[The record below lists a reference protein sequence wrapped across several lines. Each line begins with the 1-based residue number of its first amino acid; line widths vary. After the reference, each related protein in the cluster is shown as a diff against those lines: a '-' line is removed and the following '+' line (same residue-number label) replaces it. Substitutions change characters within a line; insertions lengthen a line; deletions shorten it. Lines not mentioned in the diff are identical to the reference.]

1 MEIWRK
7 AHGIVVRKGVPT
19 DEADELVQEA
29 FLKLERY
36 ERENEVRSR
45 EAFVVTAAV
54 NMAIDRS
61 RRASLKSNVS
71 MDRVDFDSMA
81 GDEVTQDEAMV
92 SRARLAHLEA
102 GIAALP
108 QRTQRLLLARR
119 LDGLGFKEIA
129 AQEGLSVSAVEKQV
143 ARATLTLMKW
153 MDGW

>member
-7 AHGIVVRKGVPT
+7 AHGIVVRKGVPV

-71 MDRVDFDSMA
+71 MDRVDFDAMA
-81 GDEVTQDEAMV
+81 GDEVTQDEAMA

-102 GIAALP
+102 GIATLP

>member
-7 AHGIVVRKGVPT
+7 AHGIVVRKGVPV

-61 RRASLKSNVS
+61 RREAFRRTEATDVASLD
-71 MDRVDFDSMA
+71 MLAADDPGA
-81 GDEVTQDEAMV
+81 PEVLE
-92 SRARLAHLEA
+92 SRARLVHLEA
-102 GIAALP
+102 GLA
-108 QRTQRLLLARR
+108 RLSPKTRRMLLARR

-129 AQEGLSVSAVEKQV
+129 AQEGLSVSGVEKQV

>member
-7 AHGIVVRKGVPT
+7 AHGIVVRKGVPV

-61 RRASLKSNVS
+61 RLPEVAGTI
-71 MDRVDFDSMA
+71 A
-81 GDEVTQDEAMV
+81 GDDTILII
-92 SRARLAHLEA
+92 ARDARSAQAVVKQLRDLA
-102 GIAALP
+102 
-108 QRTQRLLLARR
+108 
-119 LDGLGFKEIA
+119 
-129 AQEGLSVSAVEKQV
+129 S
-143 ARATLTLMKW
+143 
-153 MDGW
+153 